1 MFQYKIIHHIIFTN
15 TDFEQNEK
23 KKPVFFCPCF
33 IVLENQLRWRNWP
46 ASVQSFSIVYYA
58 YAKGFDYQTGLADN
72 IFAPFRRGDDL
83 NNCFIIYRKVLRKDN
98 AWANQG
104 LGPVPVYHVS
114 LGRTGY
120 P

>member
-98 AWANQG
+98 A
-104 LGPVPVYHVS
+104 
-114 LGRTGY
+114 
-120 P
+120 